1 MTADNWL
8 FAFIVCVMGLAIWLL
23 VTSKVTPEERDTMLR
38 DEEMW
43 P

>member
-8 FAFIVCVMGLAIWLL
+8 FAFIVCVVGLAIWMV
-23 VTSKVTPEERDTMLR
+23 VTSKTTQEERDEMLR

>member
-8 FAFIVCVMGLAIWLL
+8 FAFIICVVALAIWLL
-23 VTSKVTPEERDTMLR
+23 VASKVTPEERDAMLR

>member
-8 FAFIVCVMGLAIWLL
+8 FAFIICVAALAIWLF
-23 VTSKVTPEERDTMLR
+23 VTKDAPSEQR

>member
-1 MTADNWL
+1 MTPENWL
-8 FAFIVCVMGLAIWLL
+8 FAFISCVLGLAIWLFL
-23 VTSKVTPEERDTMLR
+23 TSDGARDQR

>member
-8 FAFIVCVMGLAIWLL
+8 FAFIVCVVGLAIWMV
-23 VTSKVTPEERDTMLR
+23 VTSDGDR

>member
-8 FAFIVCVMGLAIWLL
+8 FAFIVCVIGLAIWMV
-23 VTSKVTPEERDTMLR
+23 VTSDVDR

>member
-8 FAFIVCVMGLAIWLL
+8 FAFIICVVALAIWLFA
-23 VTSKVTPEERDTMLR
+23 TNDGARDQR